1 MMAAT
6 QSNTE
11 SLFLSLSSYENYDP
25 SRKVRRES
33 RSFPSVSIAANSFSY
48 SSGFEL
54 NSPSYTGSNF
64 QDEDTIDRMNQ
75 QNFTDNGTKYNRSQ
89 AVEEFYNSLRTS
101 DLRHYIG
108 FGSSL
113 SANARSIQNG
123 KLSSCF
129 LKCFQGAGL
138 AFG

>member
-6 QSNTE
+6 QGSTE
-11 SLFLSLSSYENYDP
+11 SLFLSLSSYDHYDP
-25 SRKVRRES
+25 SRGVRKDN
-33 RSFPSVSIAANSFSY
+33 RSFPSVSIANSFSY

-54 NSPSYTGSNF
+54 NSPGYAGNNF
-64 QDEDTIDRMNQ
+64 QDEDTIGRMSQ
-75 QNFTDNGTKYNRSQ
+75 QSFTENGPKYNRNQ

-113 SANARSIQNG
+113 SANPRSIQNG
-123 KLSSCF
+123 KRPCIL
-129 LKCFQGAGL
+129 
-138 AFG
+138 